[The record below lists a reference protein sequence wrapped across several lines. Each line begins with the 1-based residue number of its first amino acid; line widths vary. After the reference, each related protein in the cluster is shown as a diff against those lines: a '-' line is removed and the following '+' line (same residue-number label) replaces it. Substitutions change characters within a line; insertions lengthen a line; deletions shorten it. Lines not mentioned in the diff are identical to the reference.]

1 MGVGV
6 DAEYR
11 RSNRSGEGVKYPTKH
26 SSPSSKQTLPKPSNI
41 DVRSDD
47 TGANPFPD
55 RVRTLKV
62 MTYSLDQATEL
73 ETIDDNLF
81 RRAVDETWWNFDNAF
96 GGWAAA
102 TAYSAIK
109 AHSDFRGE
117 LLSLNAVFPR
127 PIKAGVLL
135 VKTDLFARRTQSDF
149 WRVVLA
155 SEDAPDDPLVVFDI
169 VMGRKRSL
177 DEDSFE
183 KIPPDAPEPSTVE
196 LMNMQ
201 GMGPV
206 WLQHYEQRPFVGTPF
221 TKNVRPTSCAWLSH
235 KDGRPIDTKA
245 LIALSDTPMP
255 RVFFTSTTP
264 RFGSTISFSVS
275 SVCGD
280 DVLATLE
287 TKRVL
292 LEADSRSVGRGSY
305 DQLVNIWSECG
316 TLLSVSNQTAV
327 YR

>member
-1 MGVGV
+1 MM
-6 DAEYR
+6 
-11 RSNRSGEGVKYPTKH
+11 SN
-26 SSPSSKQTLPKPSNI
+26 TL
-41 DVRSDD
+41 
-47 TGANPFPD
+47 D
-55 RVRTLKV
+55 R
-62 MTYSLDQATEL
+62 ATEL
-73 ETIDDNLF
+73 EKIEDNLF
-81 RRAVDETWWNFDNAF
+81 RCPVDETWWNFDNAF

-109 AHSDFRGE
+109 AHSNSRGE
-117 LLSLNAVFPR
+117 LLSLNAVFPH
-127 PIKAGVLL
+127 PIKAGILV

-149 WRVVLA
+149 WRVALA
-155 SEDAPDDPLVVFDI
+155 SEDAPDEPLVVFDI
-169 VMGRKRSL
+169 VMGRKRAL
-177 DEDSFE
+177 AEDSFE
-183 KIPPDAPEPSTVE
+183 KIPPDAPEPTAVE
-196 LMNMQ
+196 PMDMQ

-206 WLQHYEQRPFVGTPF
+206 WLQHYEQRAFVGAPF
-221 TKNVRPTSCAWLSH
+221 TKNVRPTSCAWVSH

-280 DVLATLE
+280 DVLASLE
-287 TKRVL
+287 TNRVL
-292 LEADSRSVGRGSY
+292 LEADSRNVGRGSY